1 MKWIVESASR
11 AKNLKDQY
19 ALKEIEIFIKDKL
32 PSEIDA
38 DFVFKY
44 VAQRIPDHLLHA
56 IDIIYV
62 GDFEHLR
69 RNQVTAM
76 FQDGAIFIT
85 NNQDNDLDF
94 IDDLIHEIAHSNE
107 KVYAHLIY
115 EDDRLEH
122 EFKLKR
128 AELYRRLKDLDA
140 YHVPLNLVSEI
151 NYDRQIDDFFYK
163 TVTYPVL
170 AQMTAGLFITPYAAT
185 SIREYFAKGFE
196 EFYLGDKKRLKSS
209 CPVLYSK
216 MILLDA
222 AGE

>member
-1 MKWIVESASR
+1 MDWIIESANK
-11 AKNLKDQY
+11 AKKLRDHY
-19 ALKEIEIFIKDKL
+19 TLKEIEIFIKDKL
-32 PSEIDA
+32 SPDIDA

-56 IDIIYV
+56 VDIIYV
-62 GDFEHLR
+62 GEFEHLKK
-69 RNQVTAM
+69 NQVTAM
-76 FQDGAIFIT
+76 FQDGAIFVS
-85 NNQDNDLDF
+85 NEQDNDLDL

-107 KVYAHLIY
+107 KAYAHLIY

-151 NYDRQIDDFFYK
+151 NYNREIDDFFYK

-170 AQMTAGLFITPYAAT
+170 SQVTSGLFVSPYAAT

-196 EFYLGDKKRLKSS
+196 EFYLGDKRNLKDS
-209 CPVLYSK
+209 CRALYNK

-222 AGE
+222 AEG